1 MGVHACCTS
10 RWRGSVHLRAI
21 TAHRLFQLS
30 LPPPNPLPSSP
41 AARCLPDVS
50 HFLPGSVQCVCM
62 FILDSPLNNNHFKKS
77 FS

>member
-30 LPPPNPLPSSP
+30 LPPPQPASQFSGSQMSPRCFSLPAWLRAVRVYVYFGQP
-41 AARCLPDVS
+41 T
-50 HFLPGSVQCVCM
+50 
-62 FILDSPLNNNHFKKS
+62 K
-77 FS
+77 

>member
-30 LPPPNPLPSSP
+30 LPPPPTRFPVL
-41 AARCLPDVS
+41 RQPDVS
-50 HFLPGSVQCVCM
+50 QMFLTSCLAPCSACVCL
-62 FILDSPLNNNHFKKS
+62 FWTAH
-77 FS
+77 